1 MEKIRITTD
10 DIARTDAPEPAPPP
24 PPPTEIP
31 LDPSL
36 AAPRRLLP
44 WLVAACGA
52 AAIVILLGLAFFL
65 AKPHEATLD
74 EWKDAER
81 QHLNAELAKSRKLKP
96 SIEDIHPL
104 VTFTGAALK
113 SIAETTVDGS
123 QPPENGGS
131 NIAEV
136 EFVVTYHWEGPVQ
149 KNGYTEVLSVM
160 DKQANRL
167 KTSRYVATSALINLD
182 NIDWFQLGLELAPL
196 FF

>member
-10 DIARTDAPEPAPPP
+10 DIARTDAPAPVPPP
-24 PPPTEIP
+24 PPATEVPI
-31 LDPSL
+31 DPSF
-36 AAPRRLLP
+36 AAPRRLVP
-44 WLVAACGA
+44 WLVAACGIA
-52 AAIVILLGLAFFL
+52 ALVLVLVLASSF
-65 AKPHEATLD
+65 AKPRELTLE

-81 QHLNAELAKSRKLKP
+81 QHLNAELAKSPKLKP

-123 QPPENGGS
+123 QRPGKGGS

-136 EFVVTYHWEGPVQ
+136 ELVVTYHWEGPVQ

-167 KTSRYVATSALINLD
+167 KTSRYVATSALINFD
-182 NIDWFQLGLELAPL
+182 NIDWFQLGVEIAPL

>member
-1 MEKIRITTD
+1 MEKIRITD
-10 DIARTDAPEPAPPP
+10 DIARIDGPAPEPPP
-24 PPPTEIP
+24 PPSMEVPI
-31 LDPSL
+31 DPSF
-36 AAPRRLLP
+36 ATPRRLLP
-44 WLVAACGA
+44 WLVAACGTA
-52 AAIVILLGLAFFL
+52 ALAMVLVVAFFL
-65 AKPHEATLD
+65 TKPHEPTLD
-74 EWKDAER
+74 QWKDAER
-81 QHLNAELAKSRKLKP
+81 QHLNAELAKSPKLRP

-104 VTFTGAALK
+104 VTFTGAALE

-136 EFVVTYHWEGPVQ
+136 EFVVTYHREGPVQ

-167 KTSRYVATSALINLD
+167 KTSRYVATAALINFD
-182 NIDWFQLGLELAPL
+182 NIDWFQLGVEIAPL

>member
-1 MEKIRITTD
+1 MEVPI
-10 DIARTDAPEPAPPP
+10 
-24 PPPTEIP
+24 
-31 LDPSL
+31 DPSF
-36 AAPRRLLP
+36 ATPRRLVP
-44 WLVAACGA
+44 WLVAACGTA
-52 AAIVILLGLAFFL
+52 ALAMVLVVAFFL
-65 AKPHEATLD
+65 TKPHEPTLD
-74 EWKDAER
+74 QWKDAER
-81 QHLNAELAKSRKLKP
+81 QHLNAELAKSPKLKP

-167 KTSRYVATSALINLD
+167 KTSRCVATSALINLD